1 MTFWLLTPN
10 FPVFIEIP
18 ASFEHFSSAGPLF
31 SMTFRLRSA
40 FFQVTLFFAVPSPLP
55 FLRQEQT

>member
-18 ASFEHFSSAGPLF
+18 ASFEGFSDADPLF
-31 SMTFRLRSA
+31 SIRFRLRSA
-40 FFQVTLFFAVPSPLP
+40 FFQVTLFFAIPSLLP
-55 FLRQEQT
+55 FLRREQT